1 MFFAMSALEVIEQ
14 IEALP
19 PKERAVVVDYVRKL
33 EAVGV
38 TAGKSIQYATPD
50 QSKAA
55 GDKVV
60 KQYEEVFRK
69 LAQ

>member
-1 MFFAMSALEVIEQ
+1 MSALEIIEQ

-19 PKERAVVVDYVRKL
+19 PKERALVMGYVRKF
-33 EAVGV
+33 EAGV
-38 TAGKSIQYATPD
+38 VSADKSTQYAAPD
-50 QSKAA
+50 QSKVA